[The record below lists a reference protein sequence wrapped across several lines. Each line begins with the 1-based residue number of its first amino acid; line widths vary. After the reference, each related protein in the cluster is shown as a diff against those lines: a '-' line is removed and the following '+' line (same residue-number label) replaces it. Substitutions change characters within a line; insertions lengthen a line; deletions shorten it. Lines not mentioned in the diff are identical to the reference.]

1 MKPSHKLQDYYTL
14 NLVKSMSTT
23 SALKDQLKVPQLS
36 GTPTRLTADPTKA
49 ALVSRNEKEMARF
62 LSDSEWP

>member
-1 MKPSHKLQDYYTL
+1 MKPSHKFQDYYTL
-14 NLVKSMSTT
+14 NVVKSMSTT
-23 SALKDQLKVPQLS
+23 SAFEQMS

-62 LSDSEWP
+62 LSVSEWT